1 MRKRNVYVYFY
12 LKKIFGNFFIIKD
25 IHILFKVMHNQL
37 LDFLNLKSVNLNFTL
52 AVHSTKFGQSQT
64 HFLSHFGEKKRKNMA
79 RPGFEPMISRSE
91 VDRAS
96 ITPLNPY

>member
-37 LDFLNLKSVNLNFTL
+37 LDFLNLKSVNLNFTP
-52 AVHSTKFGQSQT
+52 AVHSTKFGQS
-64 HFLSHFGEKKRKNMA
+64 HSLFVSFWGKKREKIWLG
-79 RPGFEPMISRSE
+79 RI
-91 VDRAS
+91 
-96 ITPLNPY
+96 